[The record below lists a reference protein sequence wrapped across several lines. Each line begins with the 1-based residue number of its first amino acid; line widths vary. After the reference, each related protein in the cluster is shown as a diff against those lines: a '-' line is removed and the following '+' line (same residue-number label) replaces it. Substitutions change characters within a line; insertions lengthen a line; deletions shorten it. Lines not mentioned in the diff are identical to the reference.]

1 MLPVAIL
8 AGGLATRLRPLTYQ
22 LQKAL
27 VEIDGE
33 PFIAHQ
39 LRLLHLNRINRIV
52 ICAAYL
58 GEMIQAFVGDGTRF
72 GVQVSFSFDGSH
84 LLGTGGAIKKAL
96 SLLGDTFF
104 VLYGDS
110 YLPCDYAHVQT
121 FHETTG
127 KLSLMTVFRN
137 DGRWDRSNVEF
148 VDGRIAVYNKRKQSL
163 GMHHIDYGLG
173 IFKAAAFATVRDDR
187 PTDLAA
193 VYQDLLSR
201 GELAG
206 CEVKQRFYEIGSF
219 EGLEETR
226 RYLETRV
233 SPHRSAR

>member
-8 AGGLATRLRPLTYQ
+8 AGGLATRLRPTTLE
-22 LQKAL
+22 LPKAL
-27 VEIDGE
+27 LEVGGE
-33 PFIAHQ
+33 PFISHQ
-39 LRLLHLNRINRIV
+39 LRLLHANRIDRIV

-96 SLLGDTFF
+96 ALLGDTFF

-110 YLPCDYAHVQT
+110 YLPCDYGDIQS
-121 FHETTG
+121 FYEKTG

-148 VDGRIAVYNKRKQSL
+148 VDGRIAAYSKRMQSPQ
-163 GMHHIDYGLG
+163 MHYIDYGLG
-173 IFKAAAFATVRDDR
+173 IFKAKAFASVSDDQ
-187 PTDLAA
+187 PTDLAV
-193 VYQDLLSR
+193 VYQDLLGR

-219 EGLEETR
+219 EGLAETR
-226 RYLETRV
+226 RYFETRV
-233 SPHRSAR
+233 SPHRSVR

>member
-8 AGGLATRLRPLTYQ
+8 AGGMATRLAPLTNK
-22 LQKAL
+22 LPKAL
-27 VEIDGE
+27 LEIDGE

-39 LRLLHLNRINRIV
+39 LRLLNAQGIDRVV

-58 GEMIQAFVGDGTRF
+58 GEMIQAYVGDGRRF
-72 GVQVSFSFDGSH
+72 GVQVAFSFDGSP

-96 SLLGDTFF
+96 GLLGDAFF
-104 VLYGDS
+104 ILYGDS
-110 YLPCDYAHVQT
+110 YLPCDYRYVQT
-121 FHETTG
+121 FFEKAGKTG
-127 KLSLMTVFRN
+127 LMTVFRN
-137 DGRWDRSNVEF
+137 ESRWDRSNVEF
-148 VDGRIAVYNKRKQSL
+148 VDGRIVMYNKGYQTQ
-163 GMHHIDYGLG
+163 GMHFIDYGLG
-173 IFKAAAFATVRDDR
+173 VLKPAAFEAVPEDR

-206 CEVKQRFYEIGSF
+206 CEVKERFYEIGSF

-226 RYLETRV
+226 RYLER
-233 SPHRSAR
+233 RSATNRSRP